1 MSTRKGNRDGC
12 KEWLEAAGTRA
23 NGEKKGSSD
32 SMPSSPVEASEDV
45 VYMYTTGDGIWM
57 KRGYGTY
64 E

>member
-1 MSTRKGNRDGC
+1 MTGVKSGLRR
-12 KEWLEAAGTRA
+12 RA
-23 NGEKKGSSD
+23 REQTGKKRAVSD

-45 VYMYTTGDGIWM
+45 VYMYTTGDEIRM